1 MTGSLVAARKR
12 RRRSDAGRDAGRD
25 GAGRHGIRGR
35 PESQGS
41 GSAPLLTVSG
51 LNLSYGRLR
60 ALSDINLTVQS
71 GELVALAGENGAG
84 KTTLVRCIA
93 GDVVPASGEIY
104 LGGKRVP
111 PDPGGAARQGLAVVW
126 QDLAL
131 CDNLDIAANI
141 MLGQESRRLM
151 RSEARF
157 HAAAASLLAELRI
170 SLKDTTRSVRWLSGG
185 QRQLVAVA
193 RAMGRRPRLLVL
205 DEPTASLGVKESA
218 QVEELIMNLREQGT
232 TILLACHDIDQM
244 FRLAD
249 RIVVLRQGRILA
261 DLRPADTHP
270 DDVVA
275 LLSGQTID
283 STARR
288 QLTRL
293 HGLTDRLVSADP
305 GSSLSLILSALG
317 AALSTERL
325 CIHLVSDRSLFC
337 AASLG
342 FTPGELEPWD
352 RLPFGPGGGP
362 VGLAAADERP
372 VIADNVR
379 AGPAWRSFRD
389 LAKTVSV
396 ASSWSVPV
404 LGPGGLSG
412 VITVFRTQHGAPQR
426 DELNLVTVYAGYAA
440 SAIERDRLLDQV
452 TTRNRVLETIR
463 EMLETLAGPVQAGE
477 GLSLAVQSLRRGL
490 QAEEVALITQPA
502 GQQAAWRAYAGP
514 DGTDPDSAARSLREM
529 AADALSSAHPDGVAR
544 QLRGS
549 RRHRARAVGFMAVG
563 GPTVLLASWR
573 RVPPTKEET
582 ALMEDAAN
590 SLRLALEREEAA
602 HAHQEAAA
610 LRRSRE
616 LQRGFLSRLSHEL
629 RTPLTAI
636 RGYASSLMQPDVTW
650 DRDSQ
655 QRFLD
660 RIAAESARLGRL
672 VDDLLDFSAI
682 ESGIMRLQRDWCDIR
697 LVIEA
702 AIACLPP
709 EHAKEVTLNCDTSL
723 PVVWAD
729 HDRMEQVF
737 VNLLNN
743 AFGHNPPGTRV
754 QVSAEAGPA
763 EVVISVLD
771 DGLGLPP
778 ELAAAPFEPARRPR
792 ASTGAGLGL
801 SIAKGIVQAHGGML
815 EPAALSK
822 GTCFS
827 VYLPV
832 EGEALE
838 ARQRRIAGRPRGP
851 DDDGDERGRPQ
862 DVRPGGGGRPQH
874 RGPDPVQPR
883 RPRLRHGGE
892 RGRHAGAA
900 AAGDRGPGYRA
911 ARPDAA
917 RSRRVRAL
925 PPDPRAL
932 AGRHHRGVGPRRRA
946 GQGDR
951 PAHGGRRLHDQAVQ
965 HRGAA
970 GQDHRDAAPHPP
982 GRAHRAAG
990 AAGHRGRR
998 HRHRPGPAAG
1008 PAERAAG
1015 APDPDRV
1022 RPAARA
1028 GGQPGQAAHPRP
1040 PAQTGLGARLRD
1052 RDRVPARLRAAAAG
1066 QARGGG
1072 ERAAH
1077 PHPAPGRLPPRTR
1090 VTSGR
1095 A

>member
-1 MTGSLVAARKR
+1 MTGSLVAARNAAR
-12 RRRSDAGRDAGRD
+12 NAVRDAWRD
-25 GAGRHGIRGR
+25 PTPVNPGA
-35 PESQGS
+35 PAATES
-41 GSAPLLTVSG
+41 GSSGAAPLLTVSG

-111 PDPGGAARQGLAVVW
+111 PDPAGAARQGLAVVW

-249 RIVVLRQGRILA
+249 RIVVLRQGRMVA

-325 CIHLVSDRSLFC
+325 CIHLVNDRSLFC

-389 LAKTVSV
+389 LAKTVTV

-412 VITVFRTQHGAPQR
+412 VITVFRIQHGAPQR
-426 DELNLVTVYAGYAA
+426 DELDLVTVYAGYAA

-490 QAEEVALITQPA
+490 QAEEVALITRPA

-529 AADALSSAHPDGVAR
+529 AEDALSSAHPDGVAR

-737 VNLLNN
+737 VNLLDN

-778 ELAAAPFEPARRPR
+778 DLAAAPFEPARRPR

-838 ARQRRIAGRPRGP
+838 ARPADRADRRPATGAGR
-851 DDDGDERGRPQ
+851 
-862 DVRPGGGGRPQH
+862 
-874 RGPDPVQPR
+874 
-883 RPRLRHGGE
+883 
-892 RGRHAGAA
+892 
-900 AAGDRGPGYRA
+900 
-911 ARPDAA
+911 
-917 RSRRVRAL
+917 
-925 PPDPRAL
+925 
-932 AGRHHRGVGPRRRA
+932 
-946 GQGDR
+946 
-951 PAHGGRRLHDQAVQ
+951 
-965 HRGAA
+965 
-970 GQDHRDAAPHPP
+970 
-982 GRAHRAAG
+982 
-990 AAGHRGRR
+990 
-998 HRHRPGPAAG
+998 
-1008 PAERAAG
+1008 
-1015 APDPDRV
+1015 
-1022 RPAARA
+1022 
-1028 GGQPGQAAHPRP
+1028 
-1040 PAQTGLGARLRD
+1040 
-1052 RDRVPARLRAAAAG
+1052 
-1066 QARGGG
+1066 
-1072 ERAAH
+1072 
-1077 PHPAPGRLPPRTR
+1077 
-1090 VTSGR
+1090 
-1095 A
+1095 

>member
-1 MTGSLVAARKR
+1 
-12 RRRSDAGRDAGRD
+12 
-25 GAGRHGIRGR
+25 
-35 PESQGS
+35 
-41 GSAPLLTVSG
+41 
-51 LNLSYGRLR
+51 
-60 ALSDINLTVQS
+60 
-71 GELVALAGENGAG
+71 
-84 KTTLVRCIA
+84 
-93 GDVVPASGEIY
+93 
-104 LGGKRVP
+104 
-111 PDPGGAARQGLAVVW
+111 
-126 QDLAL
+126 
-131 CDNLDIAANI
+131 
-141 MLGQESRRLM
+141 
-151 RSEARF
+151 
-157 HAAAASLLAELRI
+157 
-170 SLKDTTRSVRWLSGG
+170 
-185 QRQLVAVA
+185 
-193 RAMGRRPRLLVL
+193 
-205 DEPTASLGVKESA
+205 
-218 QVEELIMNLREQGT
+218 
-232 TILLACHDIDQM
+232 M

-249 RIVVLRQGRILA
+249 RIVVLRQGRVVA

-270 DDVVA
+270 DDVIA

-283 STARR
+283 SSARR

-305 GSSLSLILSALG
+305 GSSLTLILSALG
-317 AALSTERL
+317 AALNTERL
-325 CIHLVSDRSLFC
+325 CIHLVGDRTLFC

-342 FTPGELEPWD
+342 FTPGEMEPWA

-379 AGPAWRSFRD
+379 VGAAWRSFRD
-389 LAKTVSV
+389 LAKTVKV

-412 VITVFRTQHGAPQR
+412 VITVFRTEHGAPQR
-426 DELNLVTVYAGYAA
+426 DELDLVTVYAGYAA

-463 EMLETLAGPVQAGE
+463 EMLETLAGPVLVSE
-477 GLSLAVQSLRRGL
+477 GLVSALQSLRRGL

-502 GQQAAWRAYAGP
+502 GQPASWRAYAGP
-514 DGTDPDSAARSLREM
+514 KGTDAGEAASTLQEM
-529 AADALSSAHPDGVAR
+529 AADALSSAYPDGVAR
-544 QLRGS
+544 ELRSS
-549 RRHRARAVGFMAVG
+549 RRHRARAVAFTAVG

-682 ESGIMRLQRDWCDIR
+682 ESGIMRLQRDWCDMR

-709 EHAKEVTLNCDTSL
+709 EHAKEVTLTCDPGL

-754 QVSAEAGPA
+754 QVTAEAGPA
-763 EVVISVLD
+763 EVVVSVLD
-771 DGLGLPP
+771 DGPGLPP

-792 ASTGAGLGL
+792 TSTGAGLGL
-801 SIAKGIVQAHGGML
+801 SIAKGIVQAHGGQL
-815 EPAALSK
+815 ALVAQPT

-827 VYLPV
+827 VSLPV
-832 EGEALE
+832 E
-838 ARQRRIAGRPRGP
+838 
-851 DDDGDERGRPQ
+851 
-862 DVRPGGGGRPQH
+862 
-874 RGPDPVQPR
+874 
-883 RPRLRHGGE
+883 
-892 RGRHAGAA
+892 
-900 AAGDRGPGYRA
+900 
-911 ARPDAA
+911 
-917 RSRRVRAL
+917 
-925 PPDPRAL
+925 
-932 AGRHHRGVGPRRRA
+932 
-946 GQGDR
+946 
-951 PAHGGRRLHDQAVQ
+951 
-965 HRGAA
+965 
-970 GQDHRDAAPHPP
+970 
-982 GRAHRAAG
+982 
-990 AAGHRGRR
+990 AGHQ
-998 HRHRPGPAAG
+998 AG
-1008 PAERAAG
+1008 YQAE
-1015 APDPDRV
+1015 
-1022 RPAARA
+1022 
-1028 GGQPGQAAHPRP
+1028 
-1040 PAQTGLGARLRD
+1040 
-1052 RDRVPARLRAAAAG
+1052 
-1066 QARGGG
+1066 
-1072 ERAAH
+1072 
-1077 PHPAPGRLPPRTR
+1077 PHTA
-1090 VTSGR
+1090 TS
-1095 A
+1095 AED

>member
-1 MTGSLVAARKR
+1 
-12 RRRSDAGRDAGRD
+12 
-25 GAGRHGIRGR
+25 
-35 PESQGS
+35 
-41 GSAPLLTVSG
+41 VSG
-51 LNLSYGRLR
+51 LNCSYGHLR
-60 ALSDINLTVQS
+60 ALDDINLDVRS

-93 GDVVPASGEIY
+93 GDIVPAAGEIY
-104 LGGKRVP
+104 LAGKRVP
-111 PDPGGAARQGLAVVW
+111 NDPAGASRHGVAVVW

-141 MLGQESRRLM
+141 MLGQEKKRLM
-151 RSEARF
+151 LSDTRF
-157 HAAAASLLAELRI
+157 HAAAGELLSNLNI
-170 SLKDTTRSVRWLSGG
+170 PLKDTTRNVRYLSGG

-193 RAMGRRPRLLVL
+193 RAMGRRPRLLAL
-205 DEPTASLGVKESA
+205 DEPTAALGVKESA
-218 QVEELIMNLREQGT
+218 QVEELIMGLREQGT

-249 RIVVLRQGRILA
+249 RIVVLRQGRIVA

-275 LLSGQTID
+275 LLSGQQID
-283 STARR
+283 SSARR

-317 AALSTERL
+317 SALSSERL
-325 CIHLVSDRSLFC
+325 SIHLVSDRTLVC

-342 FTPGELEPWD
+342 FTPGELAPWD

-379 AGPAWRSFRD
+379 VGAAWRSFRD
-389 LAKTVSV
+389 LAKTVNV

-412 VITVFRTQHGAPQR
+412 VITVFRTEHGAPQR
-426 DELNLVTVYAGYAA
+426 DELDLVTVYAGYAA

-463 EMLETLAGPVQAGE
+463 EMLETLAGPVLVSD
-477 GLSLAVQSLRRGL
+477 GLVTAVQSLRRGL

-502 GQQAAWRAYAGP
+502 GQPADEGVWRAYAGP
-514 DGTDPDSAARSLREM
+514 KGAGPAASSLREL
-529 AADALSSAHPDGVAR
+529 AGVALDGTHPDGVAR
-544 QLRGS
+544 ELRSS
-549 RRHRARAVGFMAVG
+549 RRQRARAVVFTAAG

-582 ALMEDAAN
+582 ALLEDAAN

-650 DRDSQ
+650 DGDSQ

-702 AIACLPP
+702 AVACLPP
-709 EHAKEVTLNCDTSL
+709 EHAKEVTLDCDAAL

-743 AFGHNPPGTRV
+743 AFGHNPPGTQVRV
-754 QVSAEAGPA
+754 TAGAGPA
-763 EVVISVLD
+763 EVTISVQD
-771 DGLGLPP
+771 DGQGMPP
-778 ELAAAPFEPARRPR
+778 ELAAAPFEPARRTNNSSQTGLASRR
-792 ASTGAGLGL
+792 ANGSTRKNGGAGLGL
-801 SIAKGIVQAHGGML
+801 SIAKGIVAAHGGRL
-815 EPAALSK
+815 ELAARPK
-822 GTCFS
+822 GTCFR
-827 VYLPV
+827 VYLPIGD
-832 EGEALE
+832 GE
-838 ARQRRIAGRPRGP
+838 
-851 DDDGDERGRPQ
+851 
-862 DVRPGGGGRPQH
+862 
-874 RGPDPVQPR
+874 
-883 RPRLRHGGE
+883 
-892 RGRHAGAA
+892 
-900 AAGDRGPGYRA
+900 
-911 ARPDAA
+911 
-917 RSRRVRAL
+917 
-925 PPDPRAL
+925 
-932 AGRHHRGVGPRRRA
+932 
-946 GQGDR
+946 
-951 PAHGGRRLHDQAVQ
+951 
-965 HRGAA
+965 
-970 GQDHRDAAPHPP
+970 
-982 GRAHRAAG
+982 
-990 AAGHRGRR
+990 
-998 HRHRPGPAAG
+998 
-1008 PAERAAG
+1008 
-1015 APDPDRV
+1015 
-1022 RPAARA
+1022 
-1028 GGQPGQAAHPRP
+1028 
-1040 PAQTGLGARLRD
+1040 
-1052 RDRVPARLRAAAAG
+1052 
-1066 QARGGG
+1066 
-1072 ERAAH
+1072 
-1077 PHPAPGRLPPRTR
+1077 
-1090 VTSGR
+1090 
-1095 A
+1095 

>member
-1 MTGSLVAARKR
+1 MTGSLVTARVAARKEAR
-12 RRRSDAGRDAGRD
+12 SAVSDAALPAHAERAEHAEHAEHTEHAERAHHAHHAERAPGPKSATGT
-25 GAGRHGIRGR
+25 
-35 PESQGS
+35 
-41 GSAPLLTVSG
+41 APLLTVSG
-51 LNLSYGRLR
+51 LSVSYGRLR
-60 ALSDINLTVQS
+60 ALEDVSLSVQS

-93 GDVVPASGEIY
+93 GDVAPASGDVH

-111 PDPGGAARQGLAVVW
+111 PDPAAAARQGVAVVW

-131 CDNLDIAANI
+131 CDNLDIASNI
-141 MLGQESRRLM
+141 LLGKETRRLLM
-151 RSEARF
+151 SDIRF
-157 HAAAASLLAELRI
+157 HAAAASLLGELRI
-170 SLKDTTRSVRWLSGG
+170 PLKDTTRNVRSLSGG

-193 RAMGRRPRLLVL
+193 RAMGSKPRLLAL

-218 QVEELIMNLREQGT
+218 QVEELIMGLRAQGT

-249 RIVVLRQGRILA
+249 RIVVLRQGRIVA

-275 LLSGQTID
+275 LLSGQQID
-283 STARR
+283 SSARR

-305 GSSLSLILSALG
+305 SSSLSLILSALG
-317 AALSTERL
+317 AALSSERL
-325 CIHLVSDRSLFC
+325 CIHLVSDRTLIC

-342 FTPGELEPWD
+342 FTPGQLEPWA
-352 RLPFGPGGGP
+352 RLPFGPVGGP

-379 AGPAWRSFRD
+379 AGVAWRTFRD
-389 LAKTVSV
+389 LAATVRV

-404 LGPGGLSG
+404 LGPSGLSG
-412 VITVFRTQHGAPQR
+412 VITVFRTKHGAPQR
-426 DELNLVTVYAGYAA
+426 DELDLVTVYAGYAA

-463 EMLETLAGPVQAGE
+463 EMLETLAGPVLVSD
-477 GLSLAVQSLRRGL
+477 GLVVALQSLRRGL

-502 GQQAAWRAYAGP
+502 EESPARWRAYAGP
-514 DGTDPDSAARSLREM
+514 AGTDPDSAAASLEEM
-529 AADALSSAHPDGVAR
+529 AAGALSCAHPDGVAR

-549 RRHRARAVGFMAVG
+549 RRHRARAVAFMAAG

-602 HAHQEAAA
+602 YAHQEAAA

-636 RGYASSLMQPDVTW
+636 RGYASSLLQPDVTW
-650 DRDSQ
+650 DGDSQ

-702 AIACLPP
+702 AIGCQPPDHAESTELACD
-709 EHAKEVTLNCDTSL
+709 AIL

-754 QVSAEAGPA
+754 RVIVEAGPA

-771 DGLGLPP
+771 DGLGMPP
-778 ELAAAPFEPARRPR
+778 ELAVAPFEPARRPR
-792 ASTGAGLGL
+792 LAVAASNGSSGSGSSGSSGRKSAGAGLGL
-801 SIAKGIVQAHGGML
+801 SIARGIVHAHGGRL
-815 EPAALSK
+815 ELAAQPK
-822 GTCFS
+822 GTCFR

-832 EGEALE
+832 EAEVLE
-838 ARQRRIAGRPRGP
+838 AVRTPGPRDSHQEP
-851 DDDGDERGRPQ
+851 HHEAHQ
-862 DVRPGGGGRPQH
+862 
-874 RGPDPVQPR
+874 
-883 RPRLRHGGE
+883 
-892 RGRHAGAA
+892 
-900 AAGDRGPGYRA
+900 
-911 ARPDAA
+911 
-917 RSRRVRAL
+917 
-925 PPDPRAL
+925 DPRHEAHQDP
-932 AGRHHRGVGPRRRA
+932 HHEPHQADSADSAEEA
-946 GQGDR
+946 GQ
-951 PAHGGRRLHDQAVQ
+951 
-965 HRGAA
+965 
-970 GQDHRDAAPHPP
+970 
-982 GRAHRAAG
+982 
-990 AAGHRGRR
+990 
-998 HRHRPGPAAG
+998 
-1008 PAERAAG
+1008 
-1015 APDPDRV
+1015 
-1022 RPAARA
+1022 
-1028 GGQPGQAAHPRP
+1028 
-1040 PAQTGLGARLRD
+1040 
-1052 RDRVPARLRAAAAG
+1052 
-1066 QARGGG
+1066 
-1072 ERAAH
+1072 
-1077 PHPAPGRLPPRTR
+1077 
-1090 VTSGR
+1090 
-1095 A
+1095 